1 MLAIVKQP
9 RIEISLSGSP
19 KAVRKMV
26 KFLRSRY
33 SISVLSENTEQP
45 APNTSENAGENTF
58 WGLNITPGDQLRGFR
73 LQHNLSQAQLAKMTG
88 IGQTV
93 ISAYETGRRPLT
105 RRAAVRIG
113 AALGED
119 PEKILFA
126 PELEEN
132 R

>member
-9 RIEISLSGSP
+9 RIEISLFGSS
-19 KAVRKMV
+19 KAVREIL
-26 KFLRSRY
+26 KFLRSHY

-45 APNTSENAGENTF
+45 APTSENALENTF
-58 WGLNITPGDQLRGFR
+58 WGLNITPGDLLRGFR
-73 LQHNLSQAQLAKMTG
+73 LKHGLSQAQLAKKTG
-88 IGQTV
+88 IGQSV
-93 ISAYETGRRPLT
+93 LSAYENGRRPIT

-113 AALGED
+113 TALGED

>member
-9 RIEISLSGSP
+9 RIEISLFGSS
-19 KAVRKMV
+19 KAVREIL

-45 APNTSENAGENTF
+45 ASTSENALENTF
-58 WGLNITPGDQLRGFR
+58 RGLNITPGDLLQGFR
-73 LQHNLSQAQLAKMTG
+73 LKHGLSQAQLAKMTG

>member
-9 RIEISLSGSP
+9 RIEISLFGSS
-19 KAVRKMV
+19 KAVREIL

-45 APNTSENAGENTF
+45 APTSENALENTF
-58 WGLNITPGDQLRGFR
+58 WGLNITPGDLLRGFR
-73 LQHNLSQAQLAKMTG
+73 LKHGLSQAQLAKKTG
-88 IGQTV
+88 IGQSV
-93 ISAYETGRRPLT
+93 LSAYENGRRPIT

-113 AALGED
+113 TALEED

-126 PELEEN
+126 PESIREN
-132 R
+132 Y